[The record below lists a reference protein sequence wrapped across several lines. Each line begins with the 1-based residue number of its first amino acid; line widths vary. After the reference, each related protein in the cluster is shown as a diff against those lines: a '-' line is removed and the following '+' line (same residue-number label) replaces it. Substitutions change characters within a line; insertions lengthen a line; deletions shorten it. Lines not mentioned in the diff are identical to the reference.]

1 MSRIGLV
8 GPSYALANISAD
20 DQATINWFVSQVESG
35 AGNAPL
41 ILDPCPG
48 TKTFVD
54 LGRAI
59 VPGVDGIGAFDVAAS
74 AIGSFGAPGATIS
87 TGNAT
92 PSAAPEYAI
101 FGPIPDALG
110 LTFTPAAGFT
120 SFGGFSLQ
128 AEANAALAGS
138 GAFTGAGGTINWAAA
153 IALFQQFGA
162 GEPALIQPLTIVSGG
177 IVAGNHSNTFG
188 SPLTAGNTVLV
199 ILEAT
204 ESVADSAM
212 TVSDGVNTYALAV
225 TIRNPGGNSPVYTIY
240 AAQNVAAGSP
250 TITAHTAANCF
261 GASISAYEIQGGNAA
276 VNNSGPVR
284 GLLTVVGRTFAVC
297 GQDFDEIL
305 GNGTSINWGTVS
317 NDSLPVTMAATPQQ
331 LLLASAG
338 TAYVFDLMANTLTA
352 IPGVTFAG
360 PVSQAAVCD
369 GFFILT
375 IQNSKEFYVSAPLDA
390 TDWVT
395 NGAAIVSVFADN
407 IVSMLVHDRE
417 IWFWSDRDRTVYYDS
432 GNIFPFDV
440 ISGTTIQ
447 AGSAA
452 KNSPGTLD
460 DRVLWLNADDNG
472 TATVK
477 MGSGYTPQR
486 ISNHAIEFAM
496 QGYARVDDAVGM
508 TFQLQGHNFYALYF
522 PTPSAMWVFDTLTG
536 MWHEELFWV
545 GDSGRYQAAHRWNH
559 TFNFGRH
566 LVGDW
571 QSGKVYEMQI
581 PTQVGSAWTFVDD
594 DGATIRRMRR
604 APHISKEQKWAFY
617 HYLNLF
623 VESGLGPVPP
633 LQGTSDAPL
642 SVIVQS
648 PDTTFWTLRIN
659 DGGSIST
666 ISGADGPETGVFMN
680 ASGMSFQLT
689 ITNGG
694 TAHFTQVAD
703 ADYPETYPMATTPS
717 LLLSG
722 LRVELF

>member
-1 MSRIGLV
+1 MV

-20 DQATINWFVSQVESG
+20 DQATVNWFVSQDESG

-48 TKTFVD
+48 TKLFVD
-54 LGRAI
+54 LGRE
-59 VPGVDGIGAFDVAAS
+59 VTPETDGIGDFDTSADGNGTGTIVASATATPNESPALALMVEAAPSSSGTFTPDSGWTLLGASGFVYAQAVTGPVIGSGVLTSSAGWTVIAAIFKLFGSSVPTLAQPAIGGGGAWTTAQILTFTNPVVTDNTVLAFTQIGDNHGFASGIVVTDPDNPANVFTQVASQVDVGTATEVSIWQCTVAAGR
-74 AIGSFGAPGATIS
+74 AGFRVQFGAPAHLVS
-87 TGNAT
+87 
-92 PSAAPEYAI
+92 SA
-101 FGPIPDALG
+101 
-110 LTFTPAAGFT
+110 
-120 SFGGFSLQ
+120 SLQ
-128 AEANAALAGS
+128 AMELP
-138 GAFTGAGGTINWAAA
+138 TGA
-153 IALFQQFGA
+153 
-162 GEPALIQPLTIVSGG
+162 
-177 IVAGNHSNTFG
+177 
-188 SPLTAGNTVLV
+188 
-199 ILEAT
+199 
-204 ESVADSAM
+204 
-212 TVSDGVNTYALAV
+212 
-225 TIRNPGGNSPVYTIY
+225 
-240 AAQNVAAGSP
+240 
-250 TITAHTAANCF
+250 
-261 GASISAYEIQGGNAA
+261 AA
-276 VNNSGPVR
+276 VSNSGPTR
-284 GLLTVVGRTFAVC
+284 GSIKIVDRAFEVC
-297 GQDFDEIL
+297 GSDFDEIL
-305 GNGTSINWGTVS
+305 GNGTFITRGTVG

-369 GFFILT
+369 GFFLLT

-440 ISGTTIQ
+440 IAGTTIQ

-452 KNSPGTLD
+452 KSSPARID

-486 ISNHAIEFAM
+486 ISNHALEFAM

-508 TFQLQGHNFYALYF
+508 TYQLQGHNFYAIYF
-522 PTPSAMWVFDTLTG
+522 PTPSTMWVFDTLTG
-536 MWHEELFWV
+536 MWHEESFWV

-559 TFNFGRH
+559 MFAFGRH

-623 VESGLGPVPP
+623 VETGLGPIPP
-633 LQGTSDAPL
+633 LAGTADAPL
-642 SVIVQS
+642 LVIVQS
-648 PDTTFWTLRIN
+648 PDATFWAVRIN
-659 DGGSIST
+659 DDGT
-666 ISGADGPETGVFMN
+666 FNKVSGVDGPETGVFMN
-680 ASGMSFQLT
+680 FEGMSFQLT

-694 TAHFTQVAD
+694 SLHFTQVAD

-722 LRVELF
+722 LIVGLF

>member
-20 DQATINWFVSQVESG
+20 DQATINWFVSQDESG

-54 LGRAI
+54 LGRTI
-59 VPGVDGIGAFDVAAS
+59 TPEVDGLGVFDQA
-74 AIGSFGAPGATIS
+74 GGATGS
-87 TGNAT
+87 GTAVATGSLT
-92 PSAAPEYAI
+92 PSSTPEFAL
-101 FGPIPDALG
+101 FGEAKDDSSG
-110 LTFTPAAGFT
+110 FTFTPDAGWITFASQT
-120 SFGGFSLQ
+120 YQ
-128 AEANAALAGS
+128 QIVNAAING
-138 GAFTGAGGTINWAAA
+138 TGTITGGSANWAAA
-153 IALFQQFGA
+153 LVLFKQIGA
-162 GEPALIQPLTIVSGG
+162 SAPAIVQSKTIVSGAWTTG
-177 IVAGNHSNTFG
+177 THSASFTN
-188 SPLTAGNTVLV
+188 PVQAGNTILV
-199 ILEAT
+199 ILEGNQTSGTGANMSVTDGIVYPKLIDEFLNAGNKPQYTMFARQNIAAGTPLVAAT
-204 ESVADSAM
+204 TAGTISGQITMYEVQGG
-212 TVSDGVNTYALAV
+212 TEAV
-225 TIRNPGGNSPVYTIY
+225 T
-240 AAQNVAAGSP
+240 
-250 TITAHTAANCF
+250 
-261 GASISAYEIQGGNAA
+261 
-276 VNNSGPVR
+276 NSGPVR
-284 GLLTVVGRTFAVC
+284 GLLTVTGRTFAVC

-305 GNGTSINWGTVS
+305 GNGTFINRGTVS
-317 NDSLPVTMAATPQQ
+317 NDSLTVTMAATPQQ

-352 IPGVTFAG
+352 IPGATFAG
-360 PVSQAAVCD
+360 PVSQAATCD

-452 KNSPGTLD
+452 KSSPVRID
-460 DRVLWLNADDNG
+460 DHVLWLNADDNG

-496 QGYARVDDAVGM
+496 QGYARVDDAVG
-508 TFQLQGHNFYALYF
+508 TTYQLQGHNFYALYF
-522 PTPSAMWVFDTLTG
+522 PTPSANWVFDTLTG
-536 MWHEELFWV
+536 MWHEELFWI

-559 TFNFGRH
+559 TYNFGMH

-571 QSGKVYEMQI
+571 QSGKVYQMQI
-581 PTQVGSAWTFVDD
+581 PTQAGSAWTFADD
-594 DGATIRRMRR
+594 DGATIRRARR
-604 APHISKEQKWAFY
+604 APHISREQKWVFY

-623 VESGLGPVPP
+623 VETGLGPIPP
-633 LQGTSDAPL
+633 LPGPVQGPPVLTLADDANEL
-642 SVIVQS
+642 WDVTIADDGTVTINSSVFSEATTIVLNDAVQ
-648 PDTTFWTLRIN
+648 TLV
-659 DGGSIST
+659 SW
-666 ISGADGPETGVFMN
+666 
-680 ASGMSFQLT
+680 QLA
-689 ITNGG
+689 IDESANLFALAVPYSATNGNS
-694 TAHFTQVAD
+694 F
-703 ADYPETYPMATTPS
+703 PMATTPS
-717 LLLSG
+717 GLQSALTLS
-722 LRVELF
+722 